1 MYIKNMKI
9 NRQSTNIELTD
20 DEVRA
25 ILACIHMSAREGMY
39 EFTELDGI
47 NDDSTLISIMK
58 KLGVGD
64 SDIDYLLK
72 GI

>member
-1 MYIKNMKI
+1 MHIKNMKI
-9 NRQSTNIELTD
+9 DRRSTNIELTD

-47 NDDSTLISIMK
+47 NDDSTLTSIMK

>member
-1 MYIKNMKI
+1 MYIKNMKLG
-9 NRQSTNIELTD
+9 RRTTNIELTGE
-20 DEVRA
+20 EVRA

-39 EFTELDGI
+39 EFTELDSI
-47 NDDSTLISIMK
+47 NDDITLTSIMK